1 MKDEEKEKLEETRD
15 WIPYLERI
23 YRDYSDARFR
33 FERNWYISDNF
44 FDGNHFV
51 WYRKE
56 SGTIDRINP
65 PRGTVLRA
73 INKASK
79 LVEAVQNLIV
89 SNNAKWTAYPE
100 ADLETGQVDEEA
112 EQTAH
117 RQAQFLEY
125 VFDQLNMKERQA
137 DLVLYALKFPVAFW
151 EFYPTD
157 DGISIGCNTYDA
169 FDILFKPD
177 IDSLYDS
184 PVLFKT
190 IEKTPEEIK
199 ANPDYDISDEDDVV
213 VNPEPY
219 ASELKSLRY
228 NEKYGTKT
236 GTGKKS
242 TVTLKEA
249 WVQEWFKETV
259 TKEVDTG
266 IIDPVTGEPV
276 MQEVKEERRKKVI
289 RVVTYISGMKEPLRN
304 KETAFD
310 DFPFV
315 AYAPKSG
322 ALYQPSLLEKVMS
335 ANKSLDLIVSGI
347 EQFMHTM
354 NKGRW
359 LKHRN
364 AYLSKIYNE
373 TGQIIEWDVEKPELV
388 AQQSIPNYFFTH
400 IGNLEKWIEEQT
412 VNAASLG
419 RNPQGVRAYKTIET
433 LKSSDMSNQ
442 AVAITRLETALE
454 KAAEIILEIAD
465 KYFDKP
471 QTIHRMNKEEPD
483 YFNVIGA
490 RYKQPEDGSIPL
502 SSNTKVNVSV
512 ESGLSYTQEGKR
524 QTLLELFY
532 AGLVDKQ
539 TVLEGF
545 KFGNVGEILQKV
557 SQEQMQT
564 SMVDTADFGVLS
576 DETKKVVLQELIDSN
591 VSLTQPA
598 SAVPEKGA
606 VLNRKRVREGGG
618 FGNAVQNR

>member
-1 MKDEEKEKLEETRD
+1 MKDEEKEKLQETKD

-23 YRDYSDARFR
+23 YKDYSDSRFR
-33 FERNWYISDNF
+33 FERQWYIADNF

-56 SGTIDRINP
+56 SGTIDRISP

-79 LVEAVQNLIV
+79 LVEAVQSLIV

-100 ADLETGQVDEEA
+100 ADLTSGQVTEEA
-112 EQTAH
+112 EETAH
-117 RQAQFLEY
+117 RQSQFLEY
-125 VFDQLNMKERQA
+125 IFDQLNMKEKQG

-157 DGISIGCNTYDA
+157 DGLSIGCNTYDA

-177 IDSLYDS
+177 VDSIYDS

-190 IEKTPEEIK
+190 VEKTPEEIK
-199 ANPDYDISDEDDVV
+199 ANPDYKIADEDEIV

-228 NEKYGTKT
+228 NEKYGSKS
-236 GTGKKS
+236 GSGKKS

-249 WVQEWFKETV
+249 WIQEWYKETV
-259 TKEVDTG
+259 YKEVDTG
-266 IIDPVTGEPV
+266 IVDPMTGEPV
-276 MQEVKEERRKKVI
+276 MEQVPEERRKRKI

-310 DFPFV
+310 NFPFV
-315 AYAPKSG
+315 AYSPKSG

-364 AYLSKIYNE
+364 AYLSKVYNE
-373 TGQIIEWDVEKPELV
+373 TGQIVEWDVEKPELV

-412 VNAASLG
+412 VNSATMG
-419 RNPQGVRAYKTIET
+419 RNPQGVRAYKTVEA

-442 AVAITRLETALE
+442 AIAITRLETALE
-454 KAAEIILEIAD
+454 RAAEIILEISD
-465 KYFDKP
+465 KYFDRP

-483 YFNVIGA
+483 YFNVVGA
-490 RYKQPEDGSIPL
+490 RYKQPDDGAIPL
-502 SSNTKVNVSV
+502 SATTKVNVSV

-524 QTLLELFY
+524 QTLMELFY

-545 KFGNVGEILQKV
+545 KFGNVGEIMQKV
-557 SQEQMQT
+557 EKEQSQT
-564 SMVDTADFGVLS
+564 SMIDAADFGVLS
-576 DETKKVVLQELIDSN
+576 DETKKQVLQELIASN

-598 SAVPEKGA
+598 SAAPEKGA
-606 VLNRKRVREGGG
+606 ILNRKRVREGGG
-618 FGNAVQNR
+618 FGNAVSGR